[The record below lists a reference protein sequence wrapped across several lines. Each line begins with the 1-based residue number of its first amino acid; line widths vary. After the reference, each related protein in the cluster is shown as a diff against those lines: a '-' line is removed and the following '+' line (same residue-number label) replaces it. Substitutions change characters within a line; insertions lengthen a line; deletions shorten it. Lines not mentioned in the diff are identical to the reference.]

1 MEDKFTY
8 DREGFIKAKEWLE
21 SIKDDDYMYKG
32 LDGYSLVHYANDK
45 YQRLNK

>member
-1 MEDKFTY
+1 MENKFTY

-21 SIKDDDYMYKG
+21 SIKDKYMYKG